1 METEPTESRRWAEK
15 RRNLTGIWRWIV
27 IILSLVG
34 IVVSMDYVFMW
45 GVFGVAAVEQSHYYL
60 LLALFLAPAF
70 LYFPIKKGLREP
82 WAKRF
87 FWFDAFLFFSCFA
100 ITLFFCSQGF
110 DILLRGW
117 AAIAPPYAV
126 VLAVILWAMLLESL
140 RRSMGLI
147 LTIMVVFFSLYP
159 IFAEYMPGPLEGIGY
174 SFVSTA
180 TLHIFSIES
189 TVGMLMKVYSDLVI
203 GFIVFGTVI
212 VATGGG
218 KFFLDLATSIV
229 GRTRGGPAKVSVIGS
244 ALFGSMSGA
253 VIANVVTTGS
263 VTIPAMK
270 KTGYPPHYAGAI
282 EACASTGGAIA
293 PPIMG
298 AVAFVLASFIE
309 MSYAEVALAAAIPAF
324 LYFFGLFIQV
334 DGYAAEHK
342 LHGLPRSETP
352 PFLKTLKAGWYYLPT
367 VLVLIYYLFII
378 RVVHEAPW
386 VAAGACLLL
395 AQIGK
400 YSRFTIH
407 TFLQFIQDT
416 GRILT
421 ELCTVMSSLG
431 MMVGTFAVTG
441 IAVTFARE
449 ILSLAGGQLMPMLFL
464 SGFAALIMGM
474 GMPAIACY
482 IFLAIVVAPGLVAA
496 GVEELAAHL
505 FILYC
510 GVLSYITPP
519 VAIAAFPAGIIA
531 EAPPLRVATTACRL
545 GGIKYF
551 LPFLFVLDTA
561 LLLQGGVGDILK
573 SFLTATLGVFIIG
586 SALENYLI
594 GIGRIFPNGTVGL
607 LLRAGLIIGGT
618 LLGLRGWRMDAGGLI
633 LVGVIL
639 SPKLVKLAGALRSR
653 GTKRAP
659 LADENE
665 DQKGGKP
672 F

>member
-1 METEPTESRRWAEK
+1 METEVTESGKWAEK
-15 RRNLTGIWRWIV
+15 RRNLKGVWRWMA
-27 IILSLVG
+27 IILSVVG
-34 IVVSMDYVFMW
+34 IVISMDYVFMW
-45 GVFGVAAVEQSHYYL
+45 RLFGVAAVEQSHYYL
-60 LLALFLAPAF
+60 LLALFLSPAF
-70 LYFPIKKGLREP
+70 LYYPIKQGLTGA
-82 WAKRF
+82 WAKGF
-87 FWFDAFLFFSCFA
+87 FWFDVFLFFLCMG
-100 ITLFFCSQGF
+100 ITLFFCSRGF
-110 DILLRGW
+110 NILIRGW

-126 VLAVILWAMLLESL
+126 VLAVILWVMLLESL
-140 RRSMGLI
+140 RRCMGVI
-147 LTIMVVFFSLYP
+147 LTIMVAFFSLYP

-174 SFVSTA
+174 TFVSTA

-218 KFFLDLATSIV
+218 KFFLDLATAIV

-270 KTGYPPHYAGAI
+270 KTGYPPYYAGAI

-309 MSYAEVALAAAIPAF
+309 ISYAEVALAAAIPSF
-324 LYFFGLFIQV
+324 LYFFGLFVQV
-334 DGYAAEHK
+334 DGYAAAHG
-342 LHGLPRSETP
+342 LRGLPRSETP
-352 PFLKTLKAGWYYLPT
+352 PFTKTLKAGWYYLPT

-378 RVVHEAPW
+378 RVVQEAPW

-400 YSRFTIH
+400 HSRFSVN
-407 TFLQFIQDT
+407 TFLQFIQNT

-421 ELCTVMSSLG
+421 ELCAVMGSLG

-449 ILSLAGGQLMPMLFL
+449 ILSFAGGHLMPMLFL

-482 IFLAIVVAPGLVAA
+482 IFLAIVVAPGLVEA
-496 GVEELAAHL
+496 GVNELAAHL

-531 EAPPLRVATTACRL
+531 EARPLKVAVTACRL

-551 LPFLFVLDTA
+551 LPFLFVLDPA
-561 LLLQGGVGDILK
+561 LILQGNVGDIIQ
-573 SFLTATLGVFIIG
+573 SFLTATLGVIIIG

-594 GIGRIFPNGTVGL
+594 GIGRMCSENIYGF
-607 LLRAGLIIGGT
+607 LLRFGLVVGGT
-618 LLGLRGWRMDAGGLI
+618 LLGLRGWKMDAAGLI
-633 LVGVIL
+633 VVGVIL
-639 SPKLVKLAGALRSR
+639 SPKLIKTVAGFRR
-653 GTKRAP
+653 GESVLP
-659 LADENE
+659 
-665 DQKGGKP
+665 P
-672 F
+672 S

>member
-1 METEPTESRRWAEK
+1 METEPTESAKWAEK
-15 RRNLTGIWRWIV
+15 RRNLTGIWRWVV
-27 IILSLVG
+27 IILSFVG
-34 IVVSMDYVFMW
+34 VVVSMDYVFMW
-45 GVFGVAAVEQSHYYL
+45 GIFGVAAVEQSHYYL
-60 LLALFLAPAF
+60 LIALFLSPAF
-70 LYFPIKKGLREP
+70 LYFPPKKGLQGN
-82 WAKRF
+82 WAKRL
-87 FWFDAFLFFSCFA
+87 FWFDVFFFSLCMA
-100 ITLFFCSQGF
+100 ITLYFCAQGF
-110 DILLRGW
+110 NIILRGW

-147 LTIMVVFFSLYP
+147 LTIMVAFFSLYP
-159 IFAEYMPGPLEGIGY
+159 TFAEYMPGPLEGIGY

-218 KFFLDLATSIV
+218 KFFLDLATAIV

-270 KTGYPPHYAGAI
+270 KSGYPPHYAGAI

-334 DGYAAEHK
+334 DGYAAKHR

-352 PFLKTLKAGWYYLPT
+352 PFRKTLKAGWYYLPT
-367 VLVLIYYLFII
+367 VLVLVYYLFII

-386 VAAGACLLL
+386 VAAGTCLLL

-400 YSRFTIH
+400 QSRFTIK
-407 TFLQFIQDT
+407 TFLQFVQNT

-421 ELCTVMSSLG
+421 ELCAVMSSLG

-449 ILSLAGGQLMPMLFL
+449 ILTFAGGQLMPMLFL

-496 GVEELAAHL
+496 GVNELSAHL
-505 FILYC
+505 FIMYC

-531 EAPPLRVATTACRL
+531 EAAPMKVATTACRL

-551 LPFLFVLDTA
+551 LPFLFVLDPA
-561 LLLQGGVGDILK
+561 LLLQGGVADIIQ
-573 SFLTATLGVFIIG
+573 SFLTAMLGVFIIG
-586 SALENYLI
+586 SALENYFV
-594 GIGRIFPNGTVGL
+594 GIGMVRPNGMIGL
-607 LLRAGLIIGGT
+607 LLRTGLIIGGT
-618 LLGLRGWRMDAGGLI
+618 LLGLRGWRMDVGGLI
-633 LVGVIL
+633 IVGAIL
-639 SPKLVKLAGALRSR
+639 SPQIVKWVGALRSR
-653 GTKRAP
+653 ETGQAP
-659 LADENE
+659 FAEKD
-665 DQKGGKP
+665 
-672 F
+672 